1 MSMRMPAGY
10 PAAIKRDKED
20 EDDALDRDRQD
31 GQADLDSG
39 LEKHPVQKPT
49 TSAPES
55 LSIG

>member
-1 MSMRMPAGY
+1 MRMPAGY

-39 LEKHPVQKPT
+39 LEKQAVQKPT
-49 TSAPES
+49 TSPPES